1 MDDAD
6 DDDDDDDEVFFPIQG
21 FFLGEFF
28 PYLYSTLKKITAA
41 SCFLCFSLSIQ

>member
-1 MDDAD
+1 MDDA

-28 PYLYSTLKKITAA
+28 
-41 SCFLCFSLSIQ
+41 SLSLQHI